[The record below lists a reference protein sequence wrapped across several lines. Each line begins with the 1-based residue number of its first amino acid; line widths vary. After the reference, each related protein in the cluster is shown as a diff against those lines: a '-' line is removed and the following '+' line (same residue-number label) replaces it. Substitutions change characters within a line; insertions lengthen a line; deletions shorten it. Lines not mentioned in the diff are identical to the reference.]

1 MLISLVRKDL
11 LIAKKYLLIMFIFA
25 IIGPIFISSEL
36 KFLNGSFISFLITV
50 LFLEYIIFNSV
61 SMAEDKYKGS
71 ALLCTTPYTR
81 DAIVRAKY
89 LFVLVVFIM
98 SLITYTITASVT
110 PLGLDRLN
118 ITNVGISLLT
128 LSFFFGVLIPVQF
141 KFGYEKTKFIF
152 FFIVFLTPFLFPTI
166 VQWLQ
171 SHNLD
176 MNVILPLPQIIQVC
190 LLYLISL
197 LITFISML
205 LSKQIYAKKN
215 L

>member
-11 LIAKKYLLIMFIFA
+11 LIAKKYLLLMFIFA
-25 IIGPIFISSEL
+25 IVGPIFISSEL

-89 LFVLVVFIM
+89 LFVLVIFIM

-152 FFIVFLTPFLFPTI
+152 FFIVFLTPFLFSAL

-171 SHNLD
+171 SHNLS
-176 MNVILPLPQIIQVC
+176 MKINLPLPHIIQVC
-190 LLYLISL
+190 FLYLISL

-205 LSKQIYAKKN
+205 LSKRIYAKKN

>member
-11 LIAKKYLLIMFIFA
+11 LIVKKYLLIMFIFA
-25 IIGPIFISSEL
+25 IVGPIFISSEL
-36 KFLNGSFISFLITV
+36 KFLNGSFIGFLITV

-81 DAIVRAKY
+81 DAVVRAKY
-89 LFVLVVFIM
+89 LFVLVIFII
-98 SLITYTITASVT
+98 SLITYTLTASVT
-110 PLGLDRLN
+110 PLGLERLN

-141 KFGYEKTKFIF
+141 KFGYEKTKMF
-152 FFIVFLTPFLFPTI
+152 FFSVVFLTPFLFPTI

-171 SHNLD
+171 SHNLE
-176 MNVILPLPQIIQVC
+176 MNIMLPFPHILQVC
-190 LLYLISL
+190 FLYLLSL
-197 LITFISML
+197 LVVLISML

>member
-11 LIAKKYLLIMFIFA
+11 LIAKKYLLLMFIFA
-25 IIGPIFISSEL
+25 IVGPIFISSEL

-89 LFVLVVFIM
+89 LFVLVIFIM

-141 KFGYEKTKFIF
+141 KFGYEKTKMIF
-152 FFIVFLTPFLFPTI
+152 FFVVFLTPFIFPTI
-166 VQWLQ
+166 VQ
-171 SHNLD
+171 
-176 MNVILPLPQIIQVC
+176 
-190 LLYLISL
+190 
-197 LITFISML
+197 
-205 LSKQIYAKKN
+205 
-215 L
+215 

>member
-11 LIAKKYLLIMFIFA
+11 LIVKKYLLLMFIFA
-25 IIGPIFISSEL
+25 IVGPIFISSEL
-36 KFLNGSFISFLITV
+36 KFLNGSFIGFLITV

-81 DAIVRAKY
+81 DAVVRAKY
-89 LFVLVVFIM
+89 LFVLVIFII
-98 SLITYTITASVT
+98 SLITYTLTASVT
-110 PLGLDRLN
+110 PLGLERLN

-141 KFGYEKTKFIF
+141 KFGYEKTKMF
-152 FFIVFLTPFLFPTI
+152 FFFVVFLTPFIFPTI

-171 SHNLD
+171 SHNLE
-176 MNVILPLPQIIQVC
+176 MSIMLPLPHIIQVC

>member
-1 MLISLVRKDL
+1 
-11 LIAKKYLLIMFIFA
+11 MFIFA
-25 IIGPIFISSEL
+25 IVGPIFISSEL
-36 KFLNGSFISFLITV
+36 KFLNGSFIGFLITV

-81 DAIVRAKY
+81 DAVVRAKY
-89 LFVLVVFIM
+89 LFVLVIFII
-98 SLITYTITASVT
+98 SLITYTLTASVT
-110 PLGLDRLN
+110 PLGLERLN

-141 KFGYEKTKFIF
+141 KFGYEKTKMF
-152 FFIVFLTPFLFPTI
+152 FFSVVFLTPFLFPTI

-171 SHNLD
+171 SHNLE
-176 MNVILPLPQIIQVC
+176 MNIMLPFPHILQVC
-190 LLYLISL
+190 FLYLLSL
-197 LITFISML
+197 LVVLISML